1 MENLKDKLQTVA
13 GIIPRVYEAGVEE
26 GKVRERSEFWDV
38 FQDFGNRKQYNF
50 AFRGGNFTDK
60 TFYPKYDIIP
70 EGDTTQIFY
79 NFSLGEPFSLTQR
92 LKECGVKLDTSKAE
106 ALIGAFSYANKFTE
120 IPTIDLRGLTN
131 RSSDRIGSLFQSCTA
146 LVTIEK
152 LIIEEDIKMNGMLFQ
167 HDGDLNN
174 IIIEGTI
181 GQNGFDIH
189 WSTKLSRES
198 IESIINAL
206 SDTTSGL
213 TVTLSEA
220 ACKKAFNVPDDED
233 IFAGSAMFC
242 DLVLSKSNWTIALI

>member
-26 GKVRERSEFWDV
+26 GKVRERSEFWNV
-38 FQDFGNRKQYNF
+38 LLQDGNRADF
-50 AFRGGNFTDK
+50 AMAGVFAGYSWDFNN
-60 TFYPKYDIIP
+60 FYPTRDLIIR
-70 EGDTTQIFY
+70 GDAYRLFY
-79 NFSLGEPFSLTQR
+79 AWCTRAAHYGSLIER
-92 LKECGVKLDTSKAE
+92 LKECGVRLDTSASTR
-106 ALIGAFSYANKFTE
+106 LDGAFGYTRMSE
-120 IPTIDLRGLTN
+120 IPTIDIRN
-131 RSSDRIGSLFQSCTA
+131 STA
-146 LVTIEK
+146 NNGIFGEAKDLIKIEK
-152 LIIEEDIKMNGMLFQ
+152 LIVSESSPFGTTCFRNTTSLEEIR
-167 HDGDLNN
+167 
-174 IIIEGTI
+174 IEGTI

-233 IFAGSAMFC
+233 IYAGSGMFC